1 MLRDH
6 LALRIS
12 GETELPACSQAPID
26 LTHLARMTLGD
37 RRLQQEILDLFDQ
50 QIGLLIARMNDRHAA
65 TLGALAHTLKGSARS
80 IGAWDLV
87 RATEAVEA
95 AVASGAP
102 LDQAIAV
109 VAATGARVREAI
121 SQMRQNEADVD
132 AAL

>member
-12 GETELPACSQAPID
+12 GETELPARSQAPID

-87 RATEAVEA
+87 RATEA
-95 AVASGAP
+95 AVASAAP

-109 VAATGARVREAI
+109 VEATGARVREAI